1 MTQTSTEL
9 QIAFIEALGVTS
21 RKMRTLYNARVAEL
35 GLTFSRARV
44 LTLLAKA
51 ESCNQSAL
59 ACELELEK
67 PTLVRMLDRMAELD
81 LIERVPDP
89 DDRRVNLV
97 RLRPHGRAMAERLLA
112 ERAGFIGT
120 FFVPED
126 EEALKEATSLL
137 HAIVGRIERMERE
150 P

>member
-1 MTQTSTEL
+1 MPQTSPEL
-9 QIAFIEALGVTS
+9 QIAFIEALGVAS
-21 RKMRTLYNARVAEL
+21 RKMRTLYDARVARL

-44 LTLLAKA
+44 LTLLAKH
-51 ESCNQSAL
+51 ESCNQSTL

-67 PTLVRMLDRMAELD
+67 PTLVRTLDRMAELD

-89 DDRRVNLV
+89 NDRRVNLV
-97 RLRPHGRAMAERLLA
+97 RLRPHGKAMAEKVLA

-120 FFVPED
+120 IFTSD
-126 EEALKEATSLL
+126 DNEALKEAAGLL
-137 HAIVGRIERMERE
+137 QAIVARIERLERE

>member
-1 MTQTSTEL
+1 MPDSSTEL

-21 RKMRTLYNARVAEL
+21 RKMRTLYDARVSAL

-44 LTLLAKA
+44 LTLLARHG
-51 ESCNQSAL
+51 SLNQSAL
-59 ACELELEK
+59 AGELDLEK
-67 PTLVRMLDRMAELD
+67 PTLVRTLDRMAALD
-81 LIERVPDP
+81 LIERVTDP

-97 RLRPHGRAMAERLLA
+97 QLRPHGKAMAERLME
-112 ERAGFIGT
+112 ERAGFIGA

-126 EEALKEATSLL
+126 EAALKQATALL
-137 HAIVGRIERMERE
+137 QAIVARIERMEIE